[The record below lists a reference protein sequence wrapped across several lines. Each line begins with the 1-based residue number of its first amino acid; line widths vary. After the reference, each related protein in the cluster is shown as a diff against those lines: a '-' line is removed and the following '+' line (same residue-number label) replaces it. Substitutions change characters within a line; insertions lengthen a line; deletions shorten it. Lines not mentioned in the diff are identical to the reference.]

1 MHKDHRPACH
11 AFRLEKVKGL
21 PRARAV
27 FDPLLRPR
35 TQTFAKGFGLLLPTG
50 RIGICTLDMG
60 CVGIGIIQ
68 LHGADPLN
76 VNWTIIPIVALGS
89 QTNSRRMHMTA
100 STTDL
105 KSMLKDPS
113 LLETRAYIGGKWV
126 DGEDGTFD
134 VTNPSR
140 GDVVAKVAN
149 LSRAQVAGAIAQAEA
164 AQKEWAKWTGKERAA
179 VMRKWFDLMMANQD
193 DLGMILTAEQGK
205 PLAEA
210 KGEIAYGASFIEF
223 FGEQAKRIYGETIPG
238 HQRDKRITVIKQ
250 PIGVAASITPWNFPN
265 AMITRKAAPALAAGC
280 AFVARPAA
288 ETPLSAI
295 VMGVLAE
302 RAGIPAGVFNVVP
315 SSSSSAIGKEFCEN
329 PAVRKLT
336 FTGSTEVGRILMK
349 QAADQVMKCSMEL
362 GGNAPFIV
370 FDDADLD
377 AAVEG
382 AILCKFR
389 NNGQTCVCANRIYV
403 QAGVYDAFAAKLVKA
418 VEKLKVGD
426 GFEEG
431 VALGPLINPAA
442 GEKVKEH
449 IDDAKAKGATIAL
462 GANGAMD
469 GNFLAPTIMT
479 GVTQDMK
486 VAQEETFGPLA
497 PLFKFDT
504 EDDVIAM
511 ANDTIFGLASYF
523 YAKDLSR
530 VYKVAEALEY
540 GIVGVNTGLISTEVA
555 PFGGVKQSGLG
566 REGSHHGIEDYLEMK
581 YICMSV

>member
-1 MHKDHRPACH
+1 MTD
-11 AFRLEKVKGL
+11 
-21 PRARAV
+21 
-27 FDPLLRPR
+27 
-35 TQTFAKGFGLLLPTG
+35 AK
-50 RIGICTLDMG
+50 
-60 CVGIGIIQ
+60 
-68 LHGADPLN
+68 
-76 VNWTIIPIVALGS
+76 
-89 QTNSRRMHMTA
+89 
-100 STTDL
+100 TDL
-105 KSMLKDPS
+105 KSLLKDPS
-113 LLETRAYIGGKWV
+113 LLETRAYIGGQWV
-126 DGEDGTFD
+126 EGDDGTFD
-134 VTNPSR
+134 VTNPAR
-140 GDVVAKVAN
+140 GDVIAQVAD
-149 LSRAQVAGAIAQAEA
+149 LSRAQVAGAIAQAEK
-164 AQKEWAKWTGKERAA
+164 AQKDWAAWTGKERAA
-179 VMRKWFDLMMANQD
+179 VLRKWFDLMMENQD
-193 DLGMILTAEQGK
+193 DLGTILTAEQGK

-223 FGEQAKRIYGETIPG
+223 FGEEAKRVYGEMIPG
-238 HQRDKRITVIKQ
+238 HQRDKRIMVMKQ

-280 AFVARPAA
+280 SFVARPAA

-315 SSSSSAIGKEFCEN
+315 SSSSSVVGKEFCEN

-336 FTGSTEVGRILMK
+336 FTGSTEVGRILLK

-382 AILCKFR
+382 AIMCKFR

-403 QAGVYDAFAAKLVKA
+403 QAGVYDAFAAKLKDRVSQM
-418 VEKLKVGD
+418 KVGD
-426 GFEEG
+426 GLEEG
-431 VALGPLINPAA
+431 TDLGPLINPEASD
-442 GEKVKEH
+442 KVQEH
-449 IDDAKAKGATIAL
+449 IKDAVD
-462 GANGAMD
+462 NGAEIILGNAKDDMG
-469 GNFLAPTIMT
+469 GNFFGPTIVT

-486 VAQEETFGPLA
+486 VAKEETFGPLA
-497 PLFKFDT
+497 PLFKFEDV
-504 EDDVIAM
+504 DDVIAM

-540 GIVGVNTGLISTEVA
+540 GIVGVNTGIISTELA

-581 YICMSV
+581 YVCLSV

>member
-1 MHKDHRPACH
+1 
-11 AFRLEKVKGL
+11 
-21 PRARAV
+21 
-27 FDPLLRPR
+27 
-35 TQTFAKGFGLLLPTG
+35 
-50 RIGICTLDMG
+50 
-60 CVGIGIIQ
+60 
-68 LHGADPLN
+68 
-76 VNWTIIPIVALGS
+76 
-89 QTNSRRMHMTA
+89 MHMTVA
-100 STTDL
+100 ATDL

-126 DGEDGTFD
+126 EGDDGTFD

-149 LSRAQVAGAIAQAEA
+149 LSRAQVAGAIAQAEV
-164 AQKEWAKWTGKERAA
+164 AQKEWATWTGKERAG
-179 VMRKWFDLMMANQD
+179 VLRKWFDLMMANQD

-210 KGEIAYGASFIEF
+210 KGEVAYGASFIEF

-238 HQRDKRITVIKQ
+238 HQRDKRITVLKQ

-280 AFVARPAA
+280 SFVARPAA

-315 SSSSSAIGKEFCEN
+315 SSSSSAVGKEFCEN

-403 QAGVYDAFAAKLVKA
+403 QAGVYDTFAAKLKA
-418 VEKLKVGD
+418 RVEQMKIGD
-426 GFEEG
+426 GFEAG
-431 VALGPLINPAA
+431 VDLGPLINHAA
-442 GEKVKEH
+442 GDKVKEH
-449 IDDAKAKGATIAL
+449 IADAIAKGASVIL
-462 GANGAMD
+462 GNSGEMD
-469 GNFLAPTIMT
+469 GNFLPPTIVT
-479 GVTQDMK
+479 GVTQDML
-486 VAQEETFGPLA
+486 VAQDETFGPFA
-497 PLFKFDT
+497 PLFKFTD
-504 EDDVIAM
+504 EDEVIAM

-523 YAKDLSR
+523 YANDLSR

>member
-1 MHKDHRPACH
+1 MTD
-11 AFRLEKVKGL
+11 
-21 PRARAV
+21 
-27 FDPLLRPR
+27 
-35 TQTFAKGFGLLLPTG
+35 AK
-50 RIGICTLDMG
+50 
-60 CVGIGIIQ
+60 
-68 LHGADPLN
+68 
-76 VNWTIIPIVALGS
+76 
-89 QTNSRRMHMTA
+89 
-100 STTDL
+100 TDL
-105 KSMLKDPS
+105 KSLLKDPS
-113 LLETRAYIGGKWV
+113 LLETRAYIGGQWV
-126 DGEDGTFD
+126 DGDDGTFD
-134 VTNPSR
+134 VTNPAR
-140 GDVVAKVAN
+140 GDVIAQVAD
-149 LSRAQVAGAIAQAEA
+149 LSRAQVAGAIAQAEK
-164 AQKEWAKWTGKERAA
+164 AQKDWAAWTGKERAA
-179 VMRKWFDLMMANQD
+179 VMRKWFDLMMENQD
-193 DLGMILTAEQGK
+193 DLGTILTAEQGK

-223 FGEQAKRIYGETIPG
+223 FGEEAKRIYGEMIPG
-238 HQRDKRITVIKQ
+238 HQRDKRIMVMKQ

-280 AFVARPAA
+280 SFVARPAA

-302 RAGIPAGVFNVVP
+302 RAGIPAGVFNVLP
-315 SSSSSAIGKEFCEN
+315 SSSSSAVGKEFCEN

-336 FTGSTEVGRILMK
+336 FTGSTEVGRILLK

-382 AILCKFR
+382 AIMCKFR

-403 QAGVYDAFAAKLVKA
+403 QAGVYDEFAAKLKDRVSKM
-418 VEKLKVGD
+418 KVGD
-426 GFEEG
+426 GLEEG
-431 VALGPLINPAA
+431 TDLGPLINPEASD
-442 GEKVKEH
+442 KVREH
-449 IDDAKAKGATIAL
+449 IKDAVD
-462 GANGAMD
+462 NGAEIILGNAKDDMG
-469 GNFLAPTIMT
+469 GNFFGPTIVT

-486 VAQEETFGPLA
+486 VAKEETFGPLA
-497 PLFKFDT
+497 PLFKFDSV
-504 EDDVIAM
+504 DDVIAM

-540 GIVGVNTGLISTEVA
+540 GIVGVNTGIISTELA

-581 YICMSV
+581 YVCLSV